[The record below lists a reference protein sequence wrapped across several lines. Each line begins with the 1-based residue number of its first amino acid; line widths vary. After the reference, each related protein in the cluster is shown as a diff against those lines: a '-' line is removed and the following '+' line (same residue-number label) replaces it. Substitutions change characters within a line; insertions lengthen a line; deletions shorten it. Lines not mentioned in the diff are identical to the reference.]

1 MFARDI
7 IAEQEEEYQKC
18 LLQDQLQEGIEKQ
31 TETEFIDSQNE
42 SEDDTK
48 EEGENHLS
56 PSSLR
61 LARLRYF
68 ENKTSEIKCC
78 ECLTKK
84 GVKCL
89 NRVDT
94 RQGMPGNICYIHY
107 KALKKK

>member
-18 LLQDQLQEGIEKQ
+18 LLQDQLQEEIEKQ
-31 TETEFIDSQNE
+31 TQTENIDTQNE

-48 EEGENHLS
+48 EEEYQLS

-61 LARLRYF
+61 SARLRYF
-68 ENKTSEIKCC
+68 ENKTFEIKRC

-84 GVKCL
+84 GVQCL
-89 NRVDT
+89 NRADT
-94 RQGMPGNICYIHY
+94 RECMPGNICYIHY
-107 KALKKK
+107 KALQKK